1 MNKSILFLGVLG
13 LLSGC
18 NQQVKEEHAA
28 LLVRLDSMETV
39 LEENQYTIGLL
50 DQVGLYLDSIES
62 HRHWITMNLETG
74 LSQEDYVERMK
85 VLNQYVQK
93 AELTIGELENTRSTY
108 ATQLGRL
115 RTKINGMEHEIQGL
129 QLSVA
134 HYQQENTA
142 LQDML
147 TISEDRL
154 LDTQLDLEVTSDEL
168 EESQSEVKDL
178 LEKVQLTEAESYY
191 VRGEGMEEMARRI
204 QFAPKKKKE
213 TLEEALALY
222 TTASDLGFEPA
233 KTKVEE
239 LSGKLKKE

>member
-1 MNKSILFLGVLG
+1 MNRSILFLGVLG

-18 NQQVKEEHAA
+18 NQQVKKENAV
-28 LLVRLDSMETV
+28 LLVRLDSMDTV
-39 LEENQYTIGLL
+39 LEESQYTIGLL
-50 DQVGLYLDSIES
+50 DQVGLYLDSIEA

-74 LSQEDYVERMK
+74 LSKEDYVERMK

-93 AELTIGELENTRSTY
+93 AELTIGELENARSTY
-108 ATQLGRL
+108 VVQLNRI
-115 RTKINGMEHEIQGL
+115 RTKVKGMDQEIQGL

-154 LDTQLDLEVTSDEL
+154 LDAQLDLEVTTDEL
-168 EESQSEVKDL
+168 EESRSEVEDL
-178 LEKVQLTEAESYY
+178 LGKVQLTEAESYY
-191 VRGEGMEEMARRI
+191 ARGEGMEEMASRV

-213 TLEEALALY
+213 TMEQALALY
-222 TTASDLGFEPA
+222 TMASNMGFEPA
-233 KTKVEE
+233 KAKVEE
-239 LSGKLKKE
+239 LKGKLKKE